1 MFIIDRQV
9 CLKNMISLKKW
20 NKAKQEYCIFI
31 MEMVL
36 MLLLFFCFREAKPV
50 AVDATMGVT
59 IEKGPEAERKEE
71 HENSLEDAKKIAIT
85 FDDGPHPVYTEM
97 LLDGLKERGVQASF
111 FVLGK
116 NAEIYPE
123 LVSRQQEE
131 GHLIGNHTYSHLQL
145 TKANAEKYE
154 QELLQTAKLLKDITG
169 QEIQYVRPP
178 YGAWNKKYEEKW
190 NMFPVLWNI
199 DPRDWNC
206 NSADLIAN
214 RVISKAA
221 DHGIILLHD
230 EYESSVLAAFQIID
244 ALQKQG
250 YEFVTVDEIL
260 FD

>member
-9 CLKNMISLKKW
+9 CLNNMIFLKKW
-20 NKAKQEYCIFI
+20 NKAKQEYCIII
-31 MEMVL
+31 MEVVL
-36 MLLLFFCFREAKPV
+36 ILLLFLCFRDVKPV
-50 AVDATMGVT
+50 SVDAAKAVT
-59 IEKGPEAERKEE
+59 IGKAEEKEVNA
-71 HENSLEDAKKIAIT
+71 NCLEDAKKIAIT

-123 LVSRQQEE
+123 LLSRMQEE
-131 GHLIGNHTYSHLQL
+131 GHLIGNHTYSHIQL
-145 TKANAEKYE
+145 TKRNAEKFE

-178 YGAWNKKYEEKW
+178 YGAWNKIYEEKW

-206 NSADLIAN
+206 NSADLIVS
-214 RVISKAA
+214 RVISKAT

-244 ALQKQG
+244 ELKKQG